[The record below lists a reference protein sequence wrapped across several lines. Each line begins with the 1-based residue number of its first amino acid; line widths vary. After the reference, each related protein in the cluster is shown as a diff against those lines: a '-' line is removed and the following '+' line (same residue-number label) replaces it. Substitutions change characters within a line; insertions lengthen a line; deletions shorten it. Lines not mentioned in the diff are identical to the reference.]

1 MSLRQRVYEALSNKD
16 TPENFQEIRYSYIA
30 KNNQEKRSKD
40 RRSTKDE
47 LSVKKKNKRK
57 GNKTKNKQRIALAKK
72 SGPDQNAI
80 NLSCL
85 NLTSP

>member
-16 TPENFQEIRYSYIA
+16 TPENFQEIRQTYIA

-40 RRSTKDE
+40 RRFSKDE

-57 GNKTKNKQRIALAKK
+57 RNKTKIKQRIALAKK